1 VAPGTTLRAAI
12 LTLYIG
18 RNIALR
24 NSCPRRTRLKIVA
37 IVVALC
43 SCLNLHAQ
51 QPKPGEYDVKAVY
64 LYSFGKFVR
73 WPAET
78 MAKSGSFPICVLGHD
93 PFGPALDTALAG
105 SAVDGKGAEA
115 RRISKPQE
123 ALDCRILFVS
133 SSETSRLKDIFAAL
147 DKTNILTVSDIPQ
160 FSKLGGMIQF
170 VLDGN
175 KIRFEVNLTAAE
187 NAGLTLSSELLKV
200 ATAVRKNPES
210 GG

>member
-1 VAPGTTLRAAI
+1 MNTFRHFVSSILLAPPARP
-12 LTLYIG
+12 LTAMVMAVMLFG
-18 RNIALR
+18 
-24 NSCPRRTRLKIVA
+24 
-37 IVVALC
+37 
-43 SCLNLHAQ
+43 CLGLHAQ
-51 QPKPGEYDVKAVY
+51 KPKAGEYDVKAVY

-73 WPAET
+73 WPPET
-78 MAKSGSFPICVLGHD
+78 LAKSDSFPVCVLGHD
-93 PFGPALDTALAG
+93 PFGPALDAALAG
-105 SAVDGKGAEA
+105 AAVDGKGAEA

-133 SSETSRLKDIFAAL
+133 SSEASRLKDILAAL
-147 DKTNILTVSDIPQ
+147 DKANILTVSDIPQ
-160 FSKLGGMIQF
+160 FSELGGMIQF

-175 KIRFEVNLTAAE
+175 KIRFEVNLAAAE

>member
-1 VAPGTTLRAAI
+1 MT
-12 LTLYIG
+12 
-18 RNIALR
+18 
-24 NSCPRRTRLKIVA
+24 SRLSTSTA
-37 IVVALC
+37 
-43 SCLNLHAQ
+43 
-51 QPKPGEYDVKAVY
+51 
-64 LYSFGKFVR
+64 
-73 WPAET
+73 
-78 MAKSGSFPICVLGHD
+78 SGSSFAGRRKHWRNRTLS
-93 PFGPALDTALAG
+93 PFACWATIRSAQRSIRPLAG

-133 SSETSRLKDIFAAL
+133 SSEANHLKDILATL
-147 DKTNILTVSDIPQ
+147 DKANILTVSDIPQ
-160 FSKLGGMIQF
+160 FSELGGMIQF

-200 ATAVRKNPES
+200 ATAVRKNPEA

>member
-1 VAPGTTLRAAI
+1 MAMLVTFFGCLTLRAQ
-12 LTLYIG
+12 
-18 RNIALR
+18 
-24 NSCPRRTRLKIVA
+24 K
-37 IVVALC
+37 
-43 SCLNLHAQ
+43 
-51 QPKPGEYDVKAVY
+51 PKPGEYDVKAVY

-78 MAKSGSFPICVLGHD
+78 LAKSDSFPICVLVND
-93 PFGPALDTALAG
+93 PFGSSLDTAVAG
-105 SAVDGKGAEA
+105 SAIDGKGAEA
-115 RRISKPQE
+115 RRISRPQE

-133 SSETSRLKDIFAAL
+133 SSETNRLKDILAAL
-147 DKTNILTVSDIPQ
+147 DKENILTVSDIPQ

-170 VLDGN
+170 VQEGN
-175 KIRFEVNLTAAE
+175 KIRFEVNLAAAE